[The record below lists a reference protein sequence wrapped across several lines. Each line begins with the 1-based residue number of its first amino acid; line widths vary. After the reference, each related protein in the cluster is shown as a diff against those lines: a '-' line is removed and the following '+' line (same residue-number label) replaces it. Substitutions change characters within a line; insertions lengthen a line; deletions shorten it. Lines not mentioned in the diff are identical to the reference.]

1 MQASIAANTFVIG
14 GYAAEKEI
22 TELAPGILNQ
32 LGPNAM
38 MSLSRMA
45 QAYQEQAA
53 AAGVSVEE
61 FAKAAAASAAAAAH
75 GDDDVPQLVENFD

>member
-1 MQASIAANTFVIG
+1 MILLV
-14 GYAAEKEI
+14 YLEI

-32 LGPNAM
+32 LGPNAL
-38 MSLSRMA
+38 MSLQRMA

-61 FAKAAAASAAAAAH
+61 FAKAAAASAAAASSNN
-75 GDDDVPQLVENFD
+75 DDIPQLVENID

>member
-1 MQASIAANTFVIG
+1 MLISFARV
-14 GYAAEKEI
+14 EI

-32 LGPNAM
+32 LGPNAL
-38 MSLSRMA
+38 MSLQRMA

-61 FAKAAAASAAAAAH
+61 FAKAAAASAAAAAANN
-75 GDDDVPQLVENFD
+75 DDVPELVENVD

>member
-1 MQASIAANTFVIG
+1 MCFAV
-14 GYAAEKEI
+14 EI

-32 LGPNAM
+32 LGPNALL
-38 MSLSRMA
+38 SLQRMA

-61 FAKAAAASAAAAAH
+61 FAKAAAASAAASAANAG
-75 GDDDVPQLVENFD
+75 GDEVPELVENVD